1 MALEVKLVDIIITM
15 NIMKECQMKVFPNI
29 CTKNL
34 ESIVDLNINH
44 MMNIEYEIN
53 DILIDLCVILEFDEE
68 NTIDR

>member
-1 MALEVKLVDIIITM
+1 
-15 NIMKECQMKVFPNI
+15 MKVFPNI

-53 DILIDLCVILEFDEE
+53 DILIDLCVILELDEE